1 MQYHVF
7 LDFSP
12 LFFLSIFWPPM
23 LLHLAVLAHVYSHS
37 LWQCL
42 PALGSPILWSHSL
55 VTSLCWEHN
64 SSGLHNV
71 GSLES
76 LIHMGYPPTP
86 IWEEKAVKLNDEQWR
101 NKIILLC
108 FICPQNCI
116 WRLLCEKFWWCSLQS
131 AVCFSVC
138 CEDDHSCY
146 CTVQKGMGGTHAM
159 CCFLS
164 AVRCEWDK
172 HPILAKAGLALTSKA
187 KRVGPVVKDR
197 YFICQEETEIQ
208 DPKHEL
214 ER

>member
-1 MQYHVF
+1 MFIAIVCGSAFQHWVHQ
-7 LDFSP
+7 FSG
-12 LFFLSIFWPPM
+12 
-23 LLHLAVLAHVYSHS
+23 H
-37 LWQCL
+37 
-42 PALGSPILWSHSL
+42 ILWSHLS
-55 VTSLCWEHN
+55 
-64 SSGLHNV
+64 V
-71 GSLES
+71 GSTIPVDYIMLAVWS
-76 LIHMGYPPTP
+76 PWFIWVTPP

-101 NKIILLC
+101 NKIILFC

-146 CTVQKGMGGTHAM
+146 CTVQEGMGGTHAM

-208 DPKHEL
+208 DPEHEL